1 MHGKD
6 EVNILY
12 RGVKNTSK
20 QLTLVNQIILNEVI
34 LSFIQKGG
42 FDGFVLFDV
51 KNKTS
56 WLSDDLITSLGYP
69 DKTSIDWLKI
79 NNTLDWEAIASFFNE
94 FRDHFDVLLKKTGGK
109 KISATLSFHRTTNSD
124 LAAELLLAGVKL
136 NTKDKPNHF
145 QEIPTDIFS
154 KELNEI
160 SQIGFWKLS
169 VDGNMIEWIGFS
181 KQILESDLISQIP
194 VREFNSLIKLNS
206 EKLEFGEQLHL
217 AFREGLAFETALNIN
232 TYKGN
237 EKRIQLIGKIHKGSR
252 QKWQVYGFIKDISEE
267 YRQTARSKISKEHF
281 MLAFDQASIGMALV
295 NLESKC
301 LRSNISLSKIL
312 GYTQHEL
319 RSIYINDISLS
330 SDKSRDKDLYNKL
343 VTGEM
348 DSYMTTKRFRHK
360 LQHEVIVLLSV
371 AVVRHSNNE
380 PNYFFYQFNDI
391 SNIVKAEKELNRT
404 KEQLELV
411 IKGSQDGWWDW
422 DLNNEQPFYSARWFE
437 MLGYPAEPAIISR
450 GMWQELLHPDDKSK
464 LEKYFTEVVKSTV
477 NKYSIEFRL
486 KHKDGHYLTIDSR
499 GFITRD
505 TQGKA
510 IRISGTDSDISKE
523 LERQRRYEAI
533 FNSSFQF
540 TGLLLPDGTVLE
552 ANETLIKFA
561 RTHSDQ
567 VIGKKLWE
575 TPAWPDNQAAIDR
588 LKESVEIVSKGQFD
602 RFSVTTLSLDGEEII
617 IDFSM
622 KPVRDDYDKV
632 VLLIPE
638 GRNVTAQIKTK
649 SDLESSEAR
658 WKYALEGSGDG
669 VWDWRL
675 VTNEIYFS
683 PNWKRMLGYEPEELE
698 NKLES
703 WRPLVHPED
712 LTNVL
717 THLYNYIDGNKPF
730 YVIEYR
736 IRCKDNTYKWVLDR
750 GKIVEFG
757 ENGKAT
763 RMIGTHTDIN
773 NQKLIEK
780 QLRETINI
788 VSNQNNRLLNFAHI
802 VSHNLRSHAGNIETV
817 LNFIETETDETE
829 LKELFAMIRSASDQ
843 LTETIHNLNEVVAI
857 QTNIN
862 EEKSQRPLLE
872 ELIKMKNNLR
882 GLIKETDTTI
892 EIEVDEKLQVNV
904 IPPYLDSILL
914 NLMTNAIKY
923 RSPSRKPIVKI
934 QAEKTKTHVKLD
946 IIDNGLGIDMRLH
959 KNKVFGMYKTFH
971 GNKDARGIGLFIT
984 KNQVE
989 AMGGKIDLRSEVGV
1003 GSIFTVSLPLV

>member
-1 MHGKD
+1 M
-6 EVNILY
+6 
-12 RGVKNTSK
+12 KNTSK
-20 QLTLVNQIILNEVI
+20 KHTLVNQIILNEAT
-34 LSFIQKGG
+34 LSFIQKGR
-42 FDGFVLFDV
+42 FDGFVLFDT
-51 KNKTS
+51 KHKSS
-56 WLSDDLITSLGYP
+56 WLSVDLITSLGYP
-69 DKTSIDWLKI
+69 AQTSLQWPKI
-79 NNTLDWEAIASFFNE
+79 NNTLDWDGLASCFNGYT
-94 FRDHFDVLLKKTGGK
+94 DHSDVLLKKSGGK
-109 KISATLSFHRTTNSD
+109 KINATLSFHRATASD
-124 LAAELLLAGVKL
+124 CDTEYLLAGVKL
-136 NTKDKPNHF
+136 SSNDQPNHL
-145 QEIPTDIFS
+145 QEIPADLFS
-154 KELNEI
+154 QELNEI
-160 SQIGFWKLS
+160 SKIGFWKLS
-169 VDGNMIEWIGFS
+169 IDGNTIDWIGFS
-181 KQILESDLISQIP
+181 KQILESELTSQIP

-206 EKLEFGEQLHL
+206 EKLEFGELLHL
-217 AFREGLAFETALNIN
+217 AYREGKAFITELTID

-237 EKRIQLIGKIHKGSR
+237 EKRIQIIGKIHEGNR
-252 QKWQVYGFIKDISEE
+252 QKSQVYGFISDVSEAH
-267 YRQTARSKISKEHF
+267 RQTARSKISEEHF
-281 MLAFDQASIGMALV
+281 KLAFDQASIGMALV
-295 NLESKC
+295 NLEGRC

-319 RSIYINDISLS
+319 RSININDITLASE
-330 SDKSRDKDLYNKL
+330 KSRDSDYYNKL

-360 LQHEVIVLLSV
+360 LDHEVIVFLSV
-371 AVVRHSNNE
+371 TIVRHSNQQ
-380 PNYFFYQFNDI
+380 PDYFFYQFNDI
-391 SNIVKAEKELNRT
+391 SNIVKAEKELNKT

-437 MLGYPAEPAIISR
+437 MLGYPAEPAVISR
-450 GMWQELLHPDDKSK
+450 EMWQELLHPDDKAK
-464 LEKYFTEVVKSTV
+464 LEKYFTETVKGNL

-499 GFITRD
+499 GFITRNSR
-505 TQGKA
+505 GKA

-523 LERQRRYEAI
+523 LERQRRYQAI

-540 TGLLLPDGTVLE
+540 TGLLQPDGTVLE

-561 RTHSDQ
+561 RTEADQ

-575 TPAWPDNQAAIDR
+575 TPAWPDDQTAIDR
-588 LKESVEIVSKGQFD
+588 LKESVKLVAKGKFD

-622 KPVRDDYDKV
+622 KPVRDDYGKV

-649 SDLESSEAR
+649 TDLESSEAR

-669 VWDWRL
+669 VWDWQL

-683 PNWKRMLGYEPEELE
+683 PNWKRMLGYEPDELE
-698 NKLES
+698 NKLEL

-712 LTNVL
+712 LAKVL
-717 THLYNYIDGNKPF
+717 TKLYDYIAGKEPF

-736 IRCKDNTYKWVLDR
+736 IRCKDDSYKWVLDR
-750 GKIVEFG
+750 GKIVEFD

-862 EEKSQRPLLE
+862 EEKSKRPLLT

-882 GLIKETDTTI
+882 GLIKETNTTI

-923 RSPSRKPIVKI
+923 RSPARKPIVKI
-934 QAEKTKTHVKLD
+934 RAEKTQTHVKLD

-989 AMGGKIDLRSEVGV
+989 AMGGQIDLRSEVGV
-1003 GSIFTVSLPLV
+1003 GSIFTILLPLD

>member
-1 MHGKD
+1 M
-6 EVNILY
+6 
-12 RGVKNTSK
+12 KNTSK

-56 WLSDDLITSLGYP
+56 WLSNDLVTSLGYA
-69 DKTSIDWLKI
+69 DKTSLDWQNI
-79 NNTLDWEAIASFFNE
+79 NNTIDWEGLTSFYSGFK
-94 FRDHFDVLLKKTGGK
+94 DHFDVPLKKRGGK
-109 KISATLSFHRTTNSD
+109 KINATLSLHIATASD
-124 LAAELLLAGVKL
+124 LSTKLLLAGVKL
-136 NTKDKPNHF
+136 NSIVQSNHP
-145 QEIPTDIFS
+145 QEIPTDLFS

-160 SQIGFWKLS
+160 SKIGFWKLS

-181 KQILESDLISQIP
+181 KEILESDLSSQIP

-206 EKLEFGEQLHL
+206 EKLEFAELLHL
-217 AFREGLAFETALNIN
+217 AFREGLAFETELTIN

-237 EKRIQLIGKIHKGSR
+237 EKRIQLIGKIHKGNR
-252 QKWQVYGFIKDISEE
+252 QKWQVYGFIRDISEE
-267 YRQTARSKISKEHF
+267 HRQTARSKISEEQFK
-281 MLAFDQASIGMALV
+281 LAFDQASIGMALV
-295 NLESKC
+295 SLEGRC

-319 RSIYINDISLS
+319 RSIHINDISLS

-360 LQHEVIVLLSV
+360 LQHEVIVFLSV
-371 AVVRHSNNE
+371 TVVRHPNHK

-391 SNIVKAEKELNRT
+391 SNIVKAEKELNKT

-450 GMWQELLHPDDKSK
+450 EMWQELLHPDDKSK
-464 LEKYFTEVVKSTV
+464 LEKYFTETVKSTL

-505 TQGKA
+505 AQGKA
-510 IRISGTDSDISKE
+510 IRISGTDSDISTE

-540 TGLLLPDGTVLE
+540 TGLLQPDGTVLE

-561 RTHSDQ
+561 RTDADK

-622 KPVRDDYDKV
+622 KPVRDDYGKV

-669 VWDWRL
+669 VWDWQL

-698 NKLES
+698 NKLET

-712 LTNVL
+712 LANVL
-717 THLYNYIDGNKPF
+717 TQLYNYIDGKEPF
-730 YVIEYR
+730 YVREYR

-750 GKIVEFG
+750 GKIVEFD

-862 EEKSQRPLLE
+862 EEKSKRPLLA

-882 GLIKETDTTI
+882 GLIKETDTII

-923 RSPSRKPIVKI
+923 RSPSRKPLVKI
-934 QAEKTKTHVKLD
+934 RADKTKTHVKLD

-989 AMGGKIDLRSEVGV
+989 AMGGQIDLRSEVGV
-1003 GSIFTVSLPLV
+1003 GSIFTILLPLD

>member
-1 MHGKD
+1 M
-6 EVNILY
+6 
-12 RGVKNTSK
+12 KNSSK
-20 QLTLVNQIILNEVI
+20 QITLVDQIILNEGL

-42 FDGFVLFDV
+42 FEGFVLFDV
-51 KNKTS
+51 HNKSS
-56 WLSDDLITSLGYP
+56 WISDDLITGLGYQK
-69 DKTSIDWLKI
+69 DTSIDWLKV
-79 NNTLDWEAIASFFNE
+79 NDTLDWTGLTNCFHGYI
-94 FRDHFDVLLKKTGGK
+94 DTFDVLFIKPGNK
-109 KISATLSFHRTTNSD
+109 KINATLSFTKATASD
-124 LAAELLLAGVKL
+124 HSTELLLAGVKL
-136 NTKDKPNHF
+136 SNSGQANHP
-145 QEIPTDIFS
+145 QEISTDLFS
-154 KELNEI
+154 QELNEI
-160 SQIGFWKLS
+160 SKIGFWKLS
-169 VDGNMIEWIGFS
+169 VDGNMIEWLGYS
-181 KQILESDLISQIP
+181 KQILESEISTLIP
-194 VREFNSLIKLNS
+194 VLEFNALIKGNS
-206 EKLEFGEQLHL
+206 DKLEFTEMLHL
-217 AFREGLAFETALNIN
+217 AHHEGQAFETALSIN

-237 EKRIQLIGKIHKGSR
+237 EKRIQLIGKIFKGNKQDR
-252 QKWQVYGFIKDISEE
+252 RVYGFIKDISEE
-267 YRQTARSKISKEHF
+267 YRQTARSKISEEQFK
-281 MLAFDQASIGMALV
+281 LAFDQASIGMALV
-295 NLESKC
+295 NLEGKC

-319 RSIYINDISLS
+319 RSININDITFS
-330 SDKSRDKDLYNKL
+330 SDKARDTDLYNKL

-348 DSYMTTKRFRHK
+348 DSYVTTKRFSHK
-360 LQHEVIVLLSV
+360 LQHQIIVLLSV
-371 AVVRHSNNE
+371 TIVRDVNQE

-391 SNIVKAEKELNRT
+391 SNIVKAERELNKT

-422 DLNNEQPFYSARWFE
+422 DLNNEQPYYSARWFE

-450 GMWQELLHPDDKSK
+450 EMWEEILHPDDKPK
-464 LEKYFTEVVKSTV
+464 LEKYFTETVKS
-477 NKYSIEFRL
+477 NLSKYSIEFRL
-486 KHKDGHYLTIDSR
+486 KHKEGHFLTIDSR
-499 GFITRD
+499 GYITRD

-510 IRISGTDSDISKE
+510 VRISGTDSDISKE
-523 LERQRRYEAI
+523 LERQRRYQAI

-540 TGLLLPDGTVLE
+540 TGLLQPDGTVLE

-561 RTHSDQ
+561 RTDADQ
-567 VIGKKLWE
+567 VIGKKLWD
-575 TPAWPDNQAAIDR
+575 TPAWPDDQYAIDR
-588 LKESVEIVSKGQFD
+588 LKESVEIVSQGQFD
-602 RFSVTTLSLDGEEII
+602 RFSITTLSLDGEEII

-622 KPVRDDYDKV
+622 KPVRDDYGKV

-669 VWDWRL
+669 VWDWQL

-698 NKLES
+698 NKLDS

-712 LTNVL
+712 LANVL
-717 THLYNYIDGNKPF
+717 TKLYDYIDGKEPF
-730 YVIEYR
+730 YAIEYR
-736 IRCKDNTYKWVLDR
+736 IRCKDNSFKWVLDR
-750 GKIVEFG
+750 GKIVEFD
-757 ENGKAT
+757 ETGKAT

-773 NQKLIEK
+773 NQKQIEK

-862 EEKSQRPLLE
+862 EEKSKRPLLA

-892 EIEVDEKLQVNV
+892 EIDVDEKLHVNV

-923 RSPSRKPIVKI
+923 RSPNRKPIVKI
-934 QAEKTKTHVKLD
+934 RAEKTKTHVKLD
-946 IIDNGLGIDMRLH
+946 IIDNGLGIDMHLH

-989 AMGGKIDLRSEVGV
+989 AMGGQIDLRSEVGV
-1003 GSIFTVSLPLV
+1003 GSIFTIVLPLI